1 MVLSLAIMPTN
12 PASTSEKLAGSPART
27 AAAREGAESLTL
39 DTGRRRSMRVL
50 LSVPIHVSG
59 KDRKQRPFDEE
70 TRTLVV
76 NAHGALISLAA
87 AVIAGQQITVANHAT
102 EQTRDCRVVY
112 LGSTAS
118 GKIQMGIEFVK
129 ASPKFWQIDFPP
141 DDWVVPEN

>member
-1 MVLSLAIMPTN
+1 MGGRT
-12 PASTSEKLAGSPART
+12 STT
-27 AAAREGAESLTL
+27 ADKQQLVL

-59 KDRKQRPFDEE
+59 KTKTNQDFDEE

-87 AVIAGQQITVANHAT
+87 KVIAGQEVTLSNSS
-102 EQTRDCRVVY
+102 TRSSIGCRIVY
-112 LGSTAS
+112 VGNPTS
-118 GKIQMGIEFVK
+118 GKMQMGIEFLK
-129 ASPKFWQIDFPP
+129 PCPSFWQIDFPP